1 MDFTLGRAKGQD
13 SGRRRTEW
21 ASSAEGTSVMLMGI
35 GKLRAGSRNKGLRW
49 RAEVIEERSSENKR
63 QGSLNLKSLVLFG
76 RNWGP
81 PGGFR
86 AAW

>member
-1 MDFTLGRAKGQD
+1 
-13 SGRRRTEW
+13 
-21 ASSAEGTSVMLMGI
+21 MGI
-35 GKLRAGSRNKGLRW
+35 FRRGDISNAHGYREVEGSSRNKGLRW

-63 QGSLNLKSLVLFG
+63 KGSLSLKSLVLFG

-86 AAW
+86 AAEE